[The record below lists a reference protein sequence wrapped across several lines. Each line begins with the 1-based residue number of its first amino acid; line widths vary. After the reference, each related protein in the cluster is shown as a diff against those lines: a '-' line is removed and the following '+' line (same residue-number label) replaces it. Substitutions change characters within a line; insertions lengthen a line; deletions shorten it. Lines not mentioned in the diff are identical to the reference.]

1 MNARLAMMAAAQE
14 KRRTM
19 ARLAVFGAAPYDGL
33 YRAVAALRIAL
44 YEGWRDY
51 SAPVRNGAGNRRMR
65 RHERERIFHFTA

>member
-14 KRRTM
+14 KRRTIGLP
-19 ARLAVFGAAPYDGL
+19 ASSAPYDGL